1 MVENMTSLYKT
12 HAGRINQ
19 ALGLIMAG
27 SLSFTPA
34 DDAEGAEKR
43 SYTRASHTAF
53 ESQYSDALLGSDK
66 YEKPVWNLHDT
77 LKLPKWLSLSLEHR
91 TRYESL
97 DGTFRANSRGGDQQI
112 ALQTDVWLEA
122 RYNAFRVG
130 TEFLDARALD
140 ADSGSWVNNTHANTA
155 DFVQAYVAWSDQN
168 LFYSGLGTEV
178 IAGRQTLNFGSR
190 RLVARNAFR
199 NTINSFTG
207 VRVRVLDYE
216 NWQFNAFF
224 TQPVLRLPTSA
235 TDILDDRQQFDQE
248 DPRTFFSGGFLEF
261 FNIGYG
267 INSEIYLYHLDEGDS
282 PRNQSRNRRYF
293 TPGTRFYRKPAKA
306 AADFEFEVI
315 GQFGTVR
322 SSTAVNN
329 GRDLEHAAWSEH
341 FDAGYTFDL
350 AWSPRIAFQYDYASG
365 DQNPNDGQDQRF
377 DPLFG
382 ARRFEFGPTGIYGVF
397 ARSNIST
404 PGIKIE
410 FSPLPDVKAFVNH
423 RAFWLA
429 EATDQFTTAGLQDRT
444 GRLGSYL
451 GQQLELNARWDY
463 NSSLGFEAGYAHL
476 FKGKFIEQASTAPN
490 PRDVNYFYVQS
501 QLRF

>member
-1 MVENMTSLYKT
+1 M
-12 HAGRINQ
+12 HQ
-19 ALGLIMAG
+19 ALGLVVAG
-27 SLSFTPA
+27 SISVASA
-34 DDAEGAEKR
+34 DDAKAAETR
-43 SYTRASHTAF
+43 SYSSPPFTAYQ
-53 ESQYSDALLGSDK
+53 SQYSDALLGSDQ
-66 YEKPVWNLHDT
+66 YQKPFWSLHDS
-77 LKLPKWLSLSLEHR
+77 LGLPKWLSLTLEQR

-97 DGTFRANSRGGDQQI
+97 AGTFRANSRGGDQQI

-122 RYNAFRVG
+122 RVNAFRIG
-130 TEFLDARALD
+130 TEFLDARALS
-140 ADSGSWVNNTHANTA
+140 ADSGSGVNNTHANTA
-155 DFVQAYVAWSDQN
+155 DFLQAYLAWSEQN
-168 LFYSGLGTEV
+168 WFYSGLGTEV

-207 VRVRVLDYE
+207 VRIRVLDYDT
-216 NWQFNAFF
+216 WQFNAFF
-224 TQPVLRLPTSA
+224 TQPVLRLPTASA
-235 TDILDDRQQFDQE
+235 DIIDDRQQFDQE

-261 FNIGYG
+261 FKIGYG

-306 AADFEFEVI
+306 AFDFQFEFI

-322 SSTAVNN
+322 SSAAAGN

-341 FDAGYTFDL
+341 FDTGYTFDL
-350 AWSPRIAFQYDYASG
+350 PWAPRVAFQYDYASG
-365 DQNPNDGQDQRF
+365 DQNPNDTQDQRF

-397 ARSNIST
+397 ARSNISS
-404 PGIKIE
+404 PGLLLN
-410 FSPLPDVKAFVNH
+410 FSPLPAVKAFVNH

-429 EATDQFTTAGLQDRT
+429 EAADQFTTAGLQDRS

-451 GQQLELNARWDY
+451 GQQLEVNARWDF
-463 NSSLGFEAGYAHL
+463 NSSLNFEAGYAHL
-476 FKGKFIEQASTAPN
+476 FKGKFLEQAAGAPN
-490 PRDVNYFYVQS
+490 LGDSDYFYVQS
-501 QLRF
+501 QFRF